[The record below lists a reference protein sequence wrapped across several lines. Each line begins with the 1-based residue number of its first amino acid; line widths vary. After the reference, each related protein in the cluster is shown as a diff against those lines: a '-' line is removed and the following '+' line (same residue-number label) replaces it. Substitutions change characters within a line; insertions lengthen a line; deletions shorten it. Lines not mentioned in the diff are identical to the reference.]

1 MARRQIE
8 PAAPRGRAPGA
19 ALLLAGCLI
28 SLPALGATPHHILCS
43 ESDSPTLE
51 VHIEALTAEV
61 VNHDLSAKPIE
72 EDEAVEESKV
82 VLNAPILE
90 PRAREAI
97 REAFRDELL
106 EVSAGEIKVDS
117 DSDDVEIEEEPPRV
131 MNTQLPGVTEEKLE
145 RYKRQMY
152 RRDI

>member
-1 MARRQIE
+1 MARRQLE
-8 PAAPRGRAPGA
+8 PVAPKGRAPVVS
-19 ALLLAGCLI
+19 LLLAGCLFA
-28 SLPALGATPHHILCS
+28 LPALGATPHHVLCS

-51 VHIEALTAEV
+51 VHVEALTTEIV
-61 VNHDLSAKPIE
+61 SHDLSAKPIE
-72 EDEAVEESKV
+72 EDEVVEESKV
-82 VLNAPILE
+82 VLNTPILE

-106 EVSAGEIKVDS
+106 EVSTEEIQVET

-131 MNTQLPGVTEEKLE
+131 MNTQLPGVTQEKLE